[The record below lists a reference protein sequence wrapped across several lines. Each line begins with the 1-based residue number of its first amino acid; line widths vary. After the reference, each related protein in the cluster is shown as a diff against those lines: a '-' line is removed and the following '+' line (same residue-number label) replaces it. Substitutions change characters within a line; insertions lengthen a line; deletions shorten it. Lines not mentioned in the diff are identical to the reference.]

1 MMKISTEIDL
11 NFVTLC
17 LGVYSASFDRQLEWV
32 IIKGISHYADGGEH
46 DAKWR
51 RFSSAMAAS
60 VVFNILKQS
69 NGLKGWKHY
78 EETG

>member
-1 MMKISTEIDL
+1 MMKISIEIDKNL
-11 NFVTLC
+11 KNLC

-32 IIKGISHYADGGEH
+32 IVKGISHYADGGKH

-51 RFSSAMAAS
+51 RFSSVMAAS

>member
-1 MMKISTEIDL
+1 MMKISIEIDKNL
-11 NFVTLC
+11 KNLC

-32 IIKGISHYADGGEH
+32 IIKGISHFADGGEP

-51 RFSSAMAAS
+51 RFSSVMAAS